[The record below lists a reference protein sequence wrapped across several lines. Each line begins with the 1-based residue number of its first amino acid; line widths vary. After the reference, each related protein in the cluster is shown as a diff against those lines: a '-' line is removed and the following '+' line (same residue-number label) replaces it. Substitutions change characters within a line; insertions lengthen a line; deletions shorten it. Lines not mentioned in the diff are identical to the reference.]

1 LGKSS
6 KSAEPSRRE
15 VLLREACAILVAAI
29 TLFLGASL
37 VSYRSEQPESNWCGW
52 VGNVFGGALY
62 DSVGLA
68 AYAIV
73 ALIGLL
79 GFFLFRKQPIEGG
92 YAKACGAILLL
103 VSLATACTFLHL
115 ANLGGFVGMF
125 FHRQLVTRFSQLG
138 SILVLVTIL
147 SLALLLTTDWLPITA
162 TGALLARLRGLPWPR
177 LGDDDDEDEPAAKR
191 AKPRKA
197 AAKDASLPSAGE
209 EEITNPAKEDAPAKE
224 PKAAKAPKP
233 EPEPAG
239 DGADDA
245 REAEEKPAKK
255 GRKKREAAE
264 RGPAVIVEKPT
275 LAPNSG
281 DYELPPLDLLDEP
294 KHPDRGEAEEEIRKR
309 IPILESTLRNFK
321 IDADVVE
328 IDRGP
333 VITQYELELAAGI
346 KVNRITNLSDDI
358 AMALKAQTVRIVA
371 PIPGKSTVGV
381 EVPNA
386 VRETVFLRELAQT
399 RPFEEGLHAL
409 PLLLGKDAS
418 GAPLVEDLS
427 QMPHLLI
434 AGATGSGKSVC
445 INAIIMSFLLARTPS
460 DVQLILIDPKMVELS
475 AFKDIPHLLTP
486 VVTDMKKAP
495 AILEW
500 AVQKMEERYATLALV
515 GVKNITG
522 FNKLGPEE
530 IQKRVRA
537 EDEDPTNFPT
547 HLPYIVIVVDELADL
562 MMVASKEIETAITRL
577 AQKSR
582 AVGIHIIFATQ
593 RPSVDVITGLIKANF
608 PTRVSF
614 KVSQKVD
621 SRTILDQNGADKL
634 LGQGDLLYLPPRS
647 ANLIRAQGAFV
658 SEKEIKRV
666 VDFVKEEAQ
675 PHFNEEL
682 ERLEESAALDGVSS
696 GEKDELYDQA
706 VRCILESQ
714 RGSVSLLQRRLEIG
728 YSRAARLVDLM
739 AADGVVGAYKGSK
752 AREVLMTLE
761 DWEGLQAEKAATAA
775 SATTSAG
782 DGAGEEA

>member
-1 LGKSS
+1 MGKT
-6 KSAEPSRRE
+6 KSEEPSRKD
-15 VLLREACAILVAAI
+15 VLVREACAILIAAI

-37 VSYRSEQPESNWCGW
+37 VSYRSEQPEANWCGW

-62 DSVGLA
+62 DAVGLA

-73 ALIGLL
+73 ALIGTL

-103 VSLATACTFLHL
+103 VSLATSCTFLHL
-115 ANLGGFVGMF
+115 ANLGGFVGIF
-125 FHRQLVTRFSQLG
+125 FHRQLVMRFSQLG
-138 SILVLVTIL
+138 SLLVLLTFLAI
-147 SLALLLTTDWLPITA
+147 ALLLTTDWLPITA
-162 TGALLARLRGLPWPR
+162 IGALIGRLRGLPWPSR
-177 LGDDDDEDEPAAKR
+177 DDDDDE
-191 AKPRKA
+191 
-197 AAKDASLPSAGE
+197 
-209 EEITNPAKEDAPAKE
+209 PAKARATSRRVAVAKE
-224 PKAAKAPKP
+224 S
-233 EPEPAG
+233 ET
-239 DGADDA
+239 GADPKSATQNEKPKDKEKDKPSKEA
-245 REAEEKPAKK
+245 NPDLLAEDPDEIEAPPAEEKKSKK
-255 GRKKREAAE
+255 GRKKNDGPD
-264 RGPAVIVEKPT
+264 RGPAIILEKPT

-281 DYELPPLDLLDEP
+281 DYELPPLGLLDEP
-294 KHPDRGEAEEEIRKR
+294 KHPNKGEAEEEIRKR
-309 IPILESTLRNFK
+309 IPILEGTLRNFK

-346 KVNRITNLSDDI
+346 KVNRITNLSDDL

-386 VRETVFLRELAQT
+386 VRETVFLRELAET
-399 RPFEEGLHAL
+399 RPFREGLHAL

-418 GAPLVEDLS
+418 GTPLVEDLA

-445 INAIIMSFLLARTPS
+445 INAIIMSFLTSRTPA

-500 AVQKMEERYATLALV
+500 AVTKMEERYATLALV

-522 FNKLGPEE
+522 FNKLGADE
-530 IQKRVRA
+530 IQKRVKA

-608 PTRVSF
+608 PTRISF

-647 ANLIRAQGAFV
+647 AHLIRAQGAFV
-658 SEKEIKRV
+658 SDKEIKRV

-682 ERLEESAALDGVSS
+682 ERLEEAAAIDGVAP

-728 YSRAARLVDLM
+728 YSRAARLVDIM
-739 AADGVVGAYKGSK
+739 AADGIVGAYKGSK

-761 DWEGLQAEKAATAA
+761 DWEGNQAERAATAQ
-775 SATTSAG
+775 SAMTNAG
-782 DGAGEEA
+782 DGGDEEA